1 MSLRHALLALLT
13 AQPMSGYDVTKVFD
27 RSVTFVW
34 HAPHSQI
41 YPELRRMEIDGL
53 IVAESSPRGK
63 HGIKRIYSVTATGR
77 EELRRWVCEQTPPEQ
92 VRDAQRLKSA
102 YLEFDD
108 FDNARRHFKAH
119 LEHYELWERLW
130 ATHVEQLAARATP
143 LIRERLARTDPADH
157 EAIVAYKVHAYQG
170 LVAQARAEVAWA
182 EEGLRMVDE
191 LEAAGSRAPDVAGSA
206 R

>member
-27 RSVTFVW
+27 RSETFVW

-41 YPELRRMEIDGL
+41 YPELRRMEVEGL
-53 IVAESSPRGK
+53 IAAESSQRGR
-63 HGIKRIYSVTATGR
+63 HGIKRMYSVTAPGR
-77 EELRRWVCEQTPPEQ
+77 AELRRWVCEQMPPEPI
-92 VRDAQRLKSA
+92 RDAQRLKSA
-102 YLEFDD
+102 YLEFGSL
-108 FDNARRHFKAH
+108 DNARRQFKAH

-130 ATHVEQLAARATP
+130 ESHVVQLRARATP
-143 LIRERLARTDPADH
+143 LIRKRLMRSDPSEH
-157 EAIVAYKVHAYQG
+157 EAIVAYKVHAYEG

-182 EEGLRMVDE
+182 QEGLRMVDE
-191 LEAAGSRAPDVAGSA
+191 LEAAGHREPDVAGSA